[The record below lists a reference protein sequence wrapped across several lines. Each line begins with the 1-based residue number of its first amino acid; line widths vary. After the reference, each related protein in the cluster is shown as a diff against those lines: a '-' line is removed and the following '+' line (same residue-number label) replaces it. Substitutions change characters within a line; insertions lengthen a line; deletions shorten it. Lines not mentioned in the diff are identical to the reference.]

1 MEEAQGTKVDSQQT
15 ENGQGFVGLLVA
27 RKAEEQE
34 SRMGLAKFIRR
45 KRKSHDRVEAKF
57 QAVVDLIRDLDRREF
72 NRLKEGMEL
81 VWQGYNKVGQAKSST
96 EKEFEDIEKAEK
108 LLEVENGR
116 D

>member
-1 MEEAQGTKVDSQQT
+1 MGKV
-15 ENGQGFVGLLVA
+15 
-27 RKAEEQE
+27 R
-34 SRMGLAKFIRR
+34 FIRK
-45 KRKSHDRVEAKF
+45 KRKEATDRVEAKF
-57 QAVVDLIRDLDRREF
+57 QAVVDLIRDLDRKEF